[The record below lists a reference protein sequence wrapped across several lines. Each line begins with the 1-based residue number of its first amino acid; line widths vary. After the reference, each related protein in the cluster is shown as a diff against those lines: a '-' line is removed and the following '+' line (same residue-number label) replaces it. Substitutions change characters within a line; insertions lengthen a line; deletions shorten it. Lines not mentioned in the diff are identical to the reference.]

1 MRRKLSRAAI
11 LVGVAGINHVVKQT
25 ARQNTPFRR
34 AWEHHLLT
42 QLERLEQKATSGAEL
57 PFIYVALGDSAAQ
70 GLGAARIEEGY
81 VPLVASGVAQASG
94 REVALLNLSLSG
106 ATAASVLA
114 TQLPQLAGMRIA
126 GRPLKPDLV
135 TLDIGGNDVGVA
147 NLELSR
153 FRDVFTE
160 ITSWLTT
167 PTVVL
172 DLPTYRPLRKDV
184 VERAALISATIRVI
198 AGSAGLRVAEI
209 EAVSRSLSVPKYMF
223 NYHAPDFFHPNSPWY
238 RVWAEVV
245 LSQVCKEFN
254 WPDVAVD
261 DLPDFPIERL

>member
-184 VERAALISATIRVI
+184 
-198 AGSAGLRVAEI
+198 AGLRVAEI